1 MQKPSKIQEDL
12 LQELEETRRQL
23 MEAEETIEAIRS
35 GQVDALVLQKGDSHQ
50 LFTLE
55 SADHAYRVFIEKMNE
70 GAVTLNKQGI
80 ILYANSQF
88 ACMLDRPLF
97 QVIGMPFNQ
106 FLTSQSQSIYQKLV
120 KACWSGDSKGEV
132 EIVQNDQY
140 IPIQLSLN
148 ALELSNGISINIIL
162 TDLTLQKKTQKQL
175 EDNNRQLELLNKTL
189 EESNHDLQQFASVA
203 SHDLQE
209 PLRKILMFSDLI
221 KTRTGLKLDSK
232 EQLFFDKIIGSA
244 NRMKTLIIDILN
256 YSRLSVNE
264 GEFSPVDLNEL
275 VKDLLEDFE
284 LVLEEK
290 KARIIASDLAIVEV
304 NRGQVRQLF
313 QNLVSNALKFSSPG
327 VAPIVKI
334 NGRHL
339 AEKSFDSAE
348 QKNGPFYL
356 ISIEDNGIGFEEKY
370 IPNIFALFERL
381 NAKEKYEGTGIGLA
395 ISKKIVEKHDGVLDV
410 KSKVGEGSIFQIIL
424 PVKHAQE

>member
-12 LQELEETRRQL
+12 LQELEETRRRL

-88 ACMLDRPLF
+88 ASMLDRPLF
-97 QVIGMPFNQ
+97 QVIGMAFNQ
-106 FLTSQSQSIYQKLV
+106 FLTPQSQSIYQKLV

-162 TDLTLQKKTQKQL
+162 TDLTQQKKAQKQL

-232 EQLFFDKIIGSA
+232 EQQFFDKIIGSA

-290 KARIIASDLAIVEV
+290 KAQIIASDLAIVEV

-313 QNLVSNALKFSSPG
+313 QNLVSNALKFSSHG

-395 ISKKIVEKHDGVLDV
+395 ISKKIVEKHDGILDV

-424 PVKHAQE
+424 PVKHVQE